1 MALMEDNAD
10 SFQQQPTRNVM
21 DPPPA
26 YPGTPEV
33 KHNPDDFFV
42 EDEGTFTSYIC
53 SNITGSF
60 CIFTAAQS
68 NELLAKELIW
78 QKIVLFPTDD
88 EEGSDTD
95 VALSNVTLPSTSPI
109 PQTPPTPNRS
119 STSNIHLWQFV
130 KELLNEP
137 HLHSGCIHWV
147 DRDKGIFKIVD
158 SVRVAQLWGKRKN
171 RPAMNYDK
179 LSRSL
184 RQYYKKGIMKK
195 TERTQRLVYQFCSPY
210 HL

>member
-1 MALMEDNAD
+1 MQAGEFLFAQLDLWRSNANCNQQQQSDLDLIDLMALMEDNAD

-68 NELLAKELIW
+68 NELLAKELI
-78 QKIVLFPTDD
+78 
-88 EEGSDTD
+88 
-95 VALSNVTLPSTSPI
+95 
-109 PQTPPTPNRS
+109 
-119 STSNIHLWQFV
+119 
-130 KELLNEP
+130 
-137 HLHSGCIHWV
+137 
-147 DRDKGIFKIVD
+147 
-158 SVRVAQLWGKRKN
+158 
-171 RPAMNYDK
+171 
-179 LSRSL
+179 
-184 RQYYKKGIMKK
+184 
-195 TERTQRLVYQFCSPY
+195 
-210 HL
+210 